1 MRVVDRWTGQKT
13 SALRNAYRMTIEAF
27 AQHLGASVRT
37 VANWEAKPDI
47 VLSNTMQEVLD
58 TAYERAPSLVRER
71 FALAQGQVEL
81 EQPGADVAPIAV
93 ALAVSIAIVTRT
105 GEVLLVCRRDE
116 GSGLTWQFPA
126 GVVKP
131 GASPSSVAVRETL
144 GETGVHCAVSES
156 LGQRVHPVTGVLCHY
171 FHCEYLAGEAINQ
184 DLVENASVEWVPL
197 EAVTRF
203 IPEDRIYE
211 PVLRTILEGRAD
223 AAS

>member
-1 MRVVDRWTGQKT
+1 
-13 SALRNAYRMTIEAF
+13 MTIEAF

-47 VLSNTMQEVLD
+47 VLSNSMQEVLD

-71 FALAQGQVEL
+71 FAITQGH
-81 EQPGADVAPIAV
+81 EQPERSGADIAPAAV
-93 ALAVSIAIVTRT
+93 ALAVSIAIVTC
-105 GEVLLVCRRDE
+105 GDEVLLVCRRDE

-131 GASPSSVAVRETL
+131 GATPSSVAIRETL
-144 GETGVHCAVSES
+144 GETGVHCSISES
-156 LGQRVHPVTGVLCHY
+156 LGQRVHPMTGVLCHY
-171 FHCEYLAGEAINQ
+171 FRCEYLAGEASNQ
-184 DLVENASVEWVPL
+184 DVIENASVDWVTR

-211 PVLRTILEGRAD
+211 PVLRTILEGRED
-223 AAS
+223 AVS